1 MSFLKR
7 EIRECRGGVGQLL
20 PEGSHRRKTELQLR
34 GYHWVTNS
42 FQEPEATGRESST
55 KPITRQSTGS

>member
-42 FQEPEATGRESST
+42 FQEPQGYGQGELHQAHH
-55 KPITRQSTGS
+55 